1 MQLNL
6 VGFSFLSAA
15 KVFDNNE
22 KFNALLLRFLFVNK
36 TIFCFEKVVMK
47 IFNYEKL

>member
-6 VGFSFLSAA
+6 VGFGFLSA